1 MLPLGGGVARNG
13 ANRFLGGAGESLEV
27 TLWLFYIA
35 NWKMAHL
42 QMIFPETSIYNGF
55 SIAMLN
61 NQMVSR
67 WVHFCNCSPVYIDCC
82 WDMLKEWI
90 RHFLFSIGFLRI

>member
-13 ANRFLGGAGESLEV
+13 ATRFLGGAGESLEV

-42 QMIFPETSIYNGF
+42 QMIVPLKLTPPFISRIF
-55 SIAMLN
+55 QFAMLV
-61 NQMVSR
+61 MTR
-67 WVHFCNCSPVYIDCC
+67 
-82 WDMLKEWI
+82 
-90 RHFLFSIGFLRI
+90 G